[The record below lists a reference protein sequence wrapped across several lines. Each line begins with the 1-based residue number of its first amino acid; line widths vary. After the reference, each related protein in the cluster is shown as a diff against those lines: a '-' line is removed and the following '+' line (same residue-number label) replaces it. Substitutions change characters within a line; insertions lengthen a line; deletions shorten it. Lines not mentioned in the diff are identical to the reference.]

1 MPQSP
6 AFIQRIIPLKKP
18 IKKPVKKIVKKT
30 VKTSKA
36 KPVKRALKK
45 SPAKKPVKKVVRKI
59 ARKLPAK
66 KSAVKKT
73 VKKIVKIVAVKAVRK
88 SIKKPVKKIV
98 AAPKAVI
105 KKAAAPSKPMTK
117 TAERKAARAA
127 KAAKIAPK
135 FKAKAIAVVKTVW
148 PPLVEAALRCLDD
161 AKAEDVITIDLAGKS
176 TLADTMIVASGR
188 SNRHVNAIADQLM
201 FEMKKQ
207 GQHNLRVEGIPQC
220 DWVVV
225 DAGDILLHIFRPEV
239 RSFYNLEKLWS
250 AHIPE

>member
-1 MPQSP
+1 
-6 AFIQRIIPLKKP
+6 
-18 IKKPVKKIVKKT
+18 VKKT
-30 VKTSKA
+30 A
-36 KPVKRALKK
+36 KI
-45 SPAKKPVKKVVRKI
+45 I

-66 KSAVKKT
+66 KSPVKKTLKKT
-73 VKKIVKIVAVKAVRK
+73 VKTVAKKVAKKPARKIVKKVA
-88 SIKKPVKKIV
+88 KKTVAAPKVIAKKIV
-98 AAPKAVI
+98 ATKQPGKI
-105 KKAAAPSKPMTK
+105 TK

-135 FKAKAIAVVKTVW
+135 AKARSVAKPVW
-148 PPLVEAALRCLDD
+148 PPLVEAALRCLED
-161 AKAEDVITIDLAGKS
+161 AKAEDVITIDLTGKS

-201 FEMKKQ
+201 EQMKKH
-207 GQHNLRVEGIPQC
+207 GQHHLRVEGIPQC

-250 AHIPE
+250 AHVPE